1 MKIIIIGGGEI
12 GFYLAER
19 LTRENKDVVLIDN
32 DFERVQRARQ
42 VFDVQVI
49 HGEGSS
55 PKVLHR
61 AGIDGAEMVVA
72 VTTSDEVNMIACLIA
87 KTQSNVPVKVARIR
101 NLEYIHDTNILD
113 KDGLGID
120 CHINPEME
128 AADQIINLCQV
139 PEARSVISLADGRFR
154 IFSVKI
160 DSKSGLLGH
169 KLKDLPEFSPQ
180 NKVLICVI
188 RRNDKT
194 VIPTGETVI
203 QAEDLLWVIST
214 QDSVHEVFDNIGINS
229 SPIRSAM
236 IFGSTITSKF
246 LAQKLLEQK
255 IGVKIVGTD
264 RERCEQFARELEN
277 VLVLHVPNIDAS
289 ALIEENIDEYS
300 VFIASSSD
308 DEDNILASLLAKRLG
323 VKKAIT
329 LLDRPTYQSI
339 IHAIGV
345 DNVVNR
351 RIAAA
356 DKILQYLRKGKVQ
369 SISSVGD
376 TGTEAIEFE
385 AMHTSD
391 AIGKPL
397 HKIRFPKGSLVV
409 GILRDGKPMIPRG
422 NDIIAPGDRVIIV
435 TLQHVIPKVEKI
447 FQVKVDYF

>member
-32 DFERVQRARQ
+32 DVERVQYARQ
-42 VFDVQVI
+42 VFDVQVV

-55 PKVLHR
+55 PKVLHN
-61 AGIDGAEMVVA
+61 AGIDDAQMVVA

-87 KTQSNVPVKVARIR
+87 NTQSNVPVKIARIR
-101 NLEYIHDTNILD
+101 NLEYINDTNILSRE
-113 KDGLGID
+113 GLGID

-128 AADQIINLCQV
+128 AAEQIINLCKV
-139 PEARSVISLADGRFR
+139 PQARSVIELADGEFR
-154 IFSVKI
+154 IFSVYI
-160 DSKSGLLGH
+160 DSTSGLLGN
-169 KLKDLPEFSPQ
+169 KLRDLPEFSPQ

-188 RRNDKT
+188 RRTDKT
-194 VIPTGETVI
+194 LIPTGDTVI
-203 QAEDLLWVIST
+203 EAGDILWLIST
-214 QDSVHEVFDNIGINS
+214 KDSVHEVFANIGINS

-236 IFGSTITSKF
+236 IFGSTITAQF
-246 LAQKLLEQK
+246 VAQKLLDQK
-255 IGVKIVGTD
+255 IGVKIVATN
-264 RERCEQFARELEN
+264 RERCEQLAEELEN
-277 VLVLHVPNIDAS
+277 VLVLHVPDIDAS
-289 ALIEENIDEYS
+289 ALIEENVEDYS

-323 VKKAIT
+323 VHKAIS

-385 AMHTSD
+385 AMQTSD
-391 AIGKPL
+391 AVGKPL

-409 GILRDGKPMIPRG
+409 GILREGKPVIPRG
-422 NDIIAPGDRVIIV
+422 NDVIAPGDRVIIV
-435 TLQHVIPKVEKI
+435 ALQHIIPKVEKI